1 MGYDGCVN
9 KFTFQV
15 GRIKVKVTVANYR
28 KRDWKKN
35 EKSVQGYPEAPWSCP
50 WYECI

>member
-15 GRIKVKVTVANYR
+15 GRIKVKVTVANYSYR
-28 KRDWKKN
+28 KRIGKKN
-35 EKSVQGYPEAPWSCP
+35 AKSVQGYPE
-50 WYECI
+50 CI